1 MKTKPNK
8 QQDISSWCIAC
19 STRIYQTGHPP
30 STHTY
35 GEGEQLLLLLLLLM
49 RTVVP
54 HWVVCGIW
62 HVWSNRILNNNQNWN
77 RYCPRKTRCLWRK
90 QNTHTP
96 LNQIPPPQ
104 PRGQDQVKHNERR
117 QLPLLSIKKEAICA
131 CAPNTTMIS
140 LCPSAGLTIW
150 VTLFLILF
158 LKALINHLIKAC
170 NCNLGTT
177 TTFSR
182 GI

>member
-8 QQDISSWCIAC
+8 QQDISSRCIAC
-19 STRIYQTGHPP
+19 STRIYQQGHPP

-35 GEGEQLLLLLLLLM
+35 GEGEQLLLLLLLM

-77 RYCPRKTRCLWRK
+77 RYWPRKTRCLWRK
-90 QNTHTP
+90 QSTHTHTLKP
-96 LNQIPPPQ
+96 NTTTSAPWT
-104 PRGQDQVKHNERR
+104 GSVKHNERR

-131 CAPNTTMIS
+131 CAPNTTLIS

-170 NCNLGTT
+170 NCNVGT